1 MPAATTALSAPLR
14 PPGGRPARPRAGTPL
29 TRSFVP
35 VPRGRARSSE
45 RPAPAPAPSGP
56 PTCSKC
62 ASARLTRISMG
73 LTDGRT
79 VTLSSC
85 RECEHRDW
93 WDAAGGRIPLAD
105 VLGGARRPR

>member
-1 MPAATTALSAPLR
+1 
-14 PPGGRPARPRAGTPL
+14 
-29 TRSFVP
+29 
-35 VPRGRARSSE
+35 
-45 RPAPAPAPSGP
+45 
-56 PTCSKC
+56 
-62 ASARLTRISMG
+62 MG

-85 RECEHRDW
+85 RACEHRDW